1 MSTNLFTR
9 PDTFLGVCE
18 AIGQD
23 LGIHANWLRVALG
36 VAVLWQPLWAIGG
49 YLIAG
54 LIVLALRLLLPDA
67 RETQDAA
74 RPAETAN
81 DEPAVELAKAA

>member
-1 MSTNLFTR
+1 MTNTFDR

-23 LGIHANWLRVALG
+23 LGIHSNWLRAALG
-36 VAVLWQPLWAIGG
+36 VAVLWQPLWAIAG

-54 LIVLALRLLLPDA
+54 LFVLALRLLLPDA
-67 RETQDAA
+67 VEAV
-74 RPAETAN
+74 PAPSEAAN
-81 DEPAVELAKAA
+81 DEAPVTLAKAA